1 MPRPPPLTPPPQG
14 CFYFAVERQCFETRQ
29 SAKRDYKCTLARVS
43 RGNKDAARQ
52 SFCTSFFHFKPDF
65 LDCNALYDPNRPSV
79 KSEWGDERFVDCALQ
94 KLFTNITVTKCFCV
108 IWLSLLRWET
118 LWEVLV
124 QSATRLPWGHLHLT
138 YIPDL
143 LGDIIIKMKTRITLS
158 SSWPHLPMRR
168 SRFIRWRCF
177 YELSETESIFV
188 NYPQWH

>member
-1 MPRPPPLTPPPQG
+1 MARTPPLTPPPQG

-65 LDCNALYDPNRPSV
+65 LQCNALYDPNRPSV
-79 KSEWGDERFVDCALQ
+79 KSEWGDEIFVDCALQ
-94 KLFTNITVTKCFCV
+94 KLLTKCFYV

-124 QSATRLPWGHLHLT
+124 QSATRLPWEHLHIA

-143 LGDIIIKMKTRITLS
+143 LGDIIVRLKTRMNAFADEKKQF
-158 SSWPHLPMRR
+158 H
-168 SRFIRWRCF
+168 
-177 YELSETESIFV
+177 
-188 NYPQWH
+188 